1 MALNE
6 ARRLD
11 EGDEQ
16 EIVSS
21 PKSESN
27 DNLLI
32 NQRQSSNILSDGSQ
46 NDGKVTIL
54 SLVR

>member
-11 EGDEQ
+11 GDEQ

-54 SLVR
+54 FLVR